1 PRACSRRLRRP
12 RPDLLST
19 FRQMG
24 RRIFLAS
31 APLRPAR
38 GRRHFLRPSRR
49 PFQRACRLHA
59 RQRRGVPR
67 HSPPDRPQANENAL
81 HRRRRGQAPHLP
93 RPLRRVQPALRP
105 RHPVRP
111 QDRRQHRRDPDEPSP
126 AGEVGMSYESLP
138 DGELAAVVTYLE
150 MLAPPDHSVPP
161 SPLSLKRVEVPEP
174 EHYRG
179 LFRRVGAPWLWFS
192 RLTLDDAHLAEII
205 QHPKVE
211 LYSVLDDGGNQ
222 VGMLELDFREP
233 HECELSFIGLVPEL
247 AGQGHGRWLL
257 AEALRLAWPEG
268 VDRVHVHTC
277 SLDHPA
283 AL

>member
-1 PRACSRRLRRP
+1 
-12 RPDLLST
+12 
-19 FRQMG
+19 
-24 RRIFLAS
+24 
-31 APLRPAR
+31 
-38 GRRHFLRPSRR
+38 
-49 PFQRACRLHA
+49 
-59 RQRRGVPR
+59 
-67 HSPPDRPQANENAL
+67 
-81 HRRRRGQAPHLP
+81 
-93 RPLRRVQPALRP
+93 
-105 RHPVRP
+105 
-111 QDRRQHRRDPDEPSP
+111 
-126 AGEVGMSYESLP
+126 MSYESLP

-150 MLAPPDHSVPP
+150 MLTPPDHSVPP

-174 EHYRG
+174 EHYRE

-257 AEALRLAWPEG
+257 AEALRLAWREG

-283 AL
+283 ALAAYRRAGFTPFKRTVERFRDPRLLGILPTTAAPQVPLLGTPT

>member
-1 PRACSRRLRRP
+1 
-12 RPDLLST
+12 
-19 FRQMG
+19 
-24 RRIFLAS
+24 
-31 APLRPAR
+31 
-38 GRRHFLRPSRR
+38 
-49 PFQRACRLHA
+49 
-59 RQRRGVPR
+59 
-67 HSPPDRPQANENAL
+67 
-81 HRRRRGQAPHLP
+81 
-93 RPLRRVQPALRP
+93 
-105 RHPVRP
+105 
-111 QDRRQHRRDPDEPSP
+111 
-126 AGEVGMSYESLP
+126 MSYESLP

-150 MLAPPDHSVPP
+150 MLTPPDHSVPP

-211 LYSVLDDGGNQ
+211 LYSVLNDSNQ

-257 AEALRLAWPEG
+257 AEALRLAWREG

-283 AL
+283 ALAAYRRAGFTPFKRTIERFRDPRLLGILPTTAAPQIPLLGTPT